1 MTTET
6 SELWRSLS
14 STLFANVDDAFVAQ
28 FRRPGGANN
37 RLGAWDPVDRTMRYF
52 KFLLYTVAER
62 QPDLF
67 FSLYSTLGCV
77 DIGAPIF
84 VKMRSCAINIDYLL
98 SVQEYLFLESTAVF
112 STTRSIIEI
121 GAGFGRTCHTLLTLV
136 EQIER
141 YTIIDLPNVLELSR
155 RVLSQAVP
163 QHINKIRFIDA
174 TDNKAWRGLAADLA
188 INIDSFQEM
197 LPATI
202 DSYMKELIASCS
214 SFYVKNPVAK
224 YDPACIGISVENPE
238 SFQDVFSLGYC
249 RDVIDIFDDAALAK
263 ARSIYLEAYRPGADW
278 RCVAQEPMA
287 IFPYYLHALYRRESP
302 STI

>member
-1 MTTET
+1 MAET
-6 SELWRSLS
+6 SELWKSLS

-28 FRRPGGANN
+28 FRRPGGANS
-37 RLGAWDPVDRTMRYF
+37 RLGAWDPFDRTMRYF

-62 QPDLF
+62 QPDRF
-67 FSLYSTLGCV
+67 FSLYRALGSV
-77 DIGAPIF
+77 DIGAPIS
-84 VKMRSCAINIDYLL
+84 VELRSCAVNIDYLL
-98 SVQEYLFLESTAVF
+98 SVHEYLFLESAATFA
-112 STTRSIIEI
+112 TTRSIVEM
-121 GAGFGRTCHTLLTLV
+121 GAGFGRTCHTLLALA

-163 QHINKIRFIDA
+163 QHIHKIRFIDA

-197 LPATI
+197 PPATI
-202 DSYMKELIASCS
+202 DAYVKELISGCG

-224 YDPACIGISVENPE
+224 YDPACIGIAVENPE
-238 SFQDVFSLGYC
+238 LFQDVFSLGYC

-263 ARSIYLEAYRPGADW
+263 ARSVYLEAYRPGAAW
-278 RCVAQEPMA
+278 RCVAQRPME
-287 IFPYYLHALYRRESP
+287 IFPYYLHALYRRESR